1 MITLASQYDTIFFD
15 LDGVVYRG
23 PEGIEHAVECIN
35 KVIADGT
42 RCIFVT
48 NNASRPP
55 DVVAAHLRA
64 LGLDAKDDDVVTS
77 SQAGARLVHDFAPDG
92 AAVLA
97 VGGEGVSIA
106 LAEEGFTPVTSMEDR
121 PQAILQGFGQGVG
134 WPQLAEATYAINA
147 GIPWIATNLD
157 STFPTAR
164 GLALGNG
171 SMVAGLSHAT
181 GRRPIAVAGK
191 PEPGL
196 LGEAIRRT
204 GCMRG
209 LMVGDRLDTDIA
221 GAHRVGMDSLMV
233 LTGVNSE
240 SDARVAPDDQV
251 PTYLAADLRALLSEP
266 VRWSRGI

>member
-1 MITLASQYDTIFFD
+1 MAPLASHYDTIFFD

-23 PEGIEHAVECIN
+23 PHGIEHAADSIN
-35 KVIADGT
+35 AVIAAGT

-55 DVVAAHLRA
+55 SDVAAHLRE
-64 LGLDAKDDDVVTS
+64 LGIDARDDDVVTS
-77 SQAGARLVHDFAPDG
+77 SQAGARLVHDYAHMG

-97 VGGEGVSIA
+97 VGGPGVSIA
-106 LAEEGFTPVTSMEDR
+106 LAEEGFLPVTSLDADPR
-121 PQAILQGFGQGVG
+121 AILQGFGQEVG
-134 WPQLAEATYAINA
+134 WSQLAEATYAINA
-147 GIPWIATNLD
+147 GIPWVATNLD

-171 SMVAGLSHAT
+171 SMVAGLAHAT
-181 GRRPIAVAGK
+181 GRRPVAVAGK

-196 LGEAIRRT
+196 LREAMRRT
-204 GCMRG
+204 GCVRG

-221 GAHRVGMDSLMV
+221 GAHRIGMDSLMV

-240 SDARVAPDDQV
+240 ADAQAAPTDQV
-251 PTYLAADLRALLSEP
+251 PTYLAADLRALLEEP
-266 VRWSRGI
+266 VRWSRGN